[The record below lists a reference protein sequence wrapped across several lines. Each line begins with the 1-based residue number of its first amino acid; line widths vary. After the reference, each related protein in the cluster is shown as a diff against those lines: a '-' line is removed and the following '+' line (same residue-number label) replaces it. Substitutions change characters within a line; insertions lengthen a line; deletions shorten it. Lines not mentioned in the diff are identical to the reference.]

1 MIAKQVN
8 LTIVRGDSATIG
20 IQFNGLETEPDSI
33 YFSVKRNY
41 SDTEYKLQKTLGDGI
56 EKDESGEMKYK
67 IKMTPE
73 DTSGMAGGEY
83 VYDVELTIGDTR
95 VTPVIGNLII
105 TPDVTRH

>member
-1 MIAKQVN
+1 MIAKRLN

-20 IQFNGLETEPDSI
+20 VRFNGLETEPDSI

-41 SDTEYKLQKTLGDGI
+41 SDTEYKLQKTIGDGI
-56 EKDESGEMKYK
+56 EKEESEGMRYK

-73 DTSGMAGGEY
+73 DTGKLYSGDY

-95 VTPVIGNLII
+95 VTPVIGNFCVV
-105 TPDVTRH
+105 PDVTRH